1 MTYALNLYLLN
12 NPGSTLPQLRE
23 RFPKVNA
30 QLLYRLHRGGQI
42 FQKGAPHCYEY
53 YPRMSAKLAK

>member
-1 MTYALNLYLLN
+1 MTSALNLYLLN

-30 QLLYRLHRGGQI
+30 QLLYRLHRGGRYSRR
-42 FQKGAPHCYEY
+42 GRLAV
-53 YPRMSAKLAK
+53 MSIIPG